1 MLEKH
6 RGHNEHGFTFLEM
19 LLVLSVMAIL
29 TIIILPIGDKW
40 IKEKTEREAMQAFIA
55 AIYDMQA
62 YSIAHNA
69 YTRMAIRN
77 GGRDYITY
85 VSSEEIARGSFPEGM
100 YYASSVGYRVEF
112 QGDGNIV
119 NSGTATL
126 VGKSGDFEIRFQFLR
141 GRVVV
146 YELERIFVAGS
157 NPHVNGRHC
166 HLRYAFAIRSP
177 YECKFP

>member
-146 YELERIFVAGS
+146 YE
-157 NPHVNGRHC
+157 
-166 HLRYAFAIRSP
+166 
-177 YECKFP
+177 